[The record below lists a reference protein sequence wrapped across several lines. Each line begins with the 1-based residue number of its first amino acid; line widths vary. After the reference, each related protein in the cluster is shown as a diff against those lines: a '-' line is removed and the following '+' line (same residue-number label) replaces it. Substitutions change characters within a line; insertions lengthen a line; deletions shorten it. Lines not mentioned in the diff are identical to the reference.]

1 MNGQWDPA
9 TVSWQ
14 DFKTHYDKNGWGED
28 EAWRQAGN
36 AVKLMN
42 ATWTLR
48 KANEKMTNIRDNFT
62 SGLSERDVQALASR
76 GIDPRSL
83 MQQMN
88 IRAGTTAA
96 DSYNYGWW
104 DEGQA
109 KGSASH
115 ANPTGQTST
124 LTYQGPQG
132 GQTLEQ
138 VIQQYG
144 IQQPNITR
152 ESTMTTEQQN
162 RLRALQQLASRSGQ

>member
-1 MNGQWDPA
+1 M
-9 TVSWQ
+9 
-14 DFKTHYDKNGWGED
+14 
-28 EAWRQAGN
+28 
-36 AVKLMN
+36 KLKQ
-42 ATWTLR
+42 ATWNLR
-48 KANEKMTNIRDNFT
+48 KANEQMTNLRDTFVADM
-62 SGLSERDVQALASR
+62 SDIDKQALASR
-76 GIDPRSL
+76 GIDPGAL

-88 IRAGTTAA
+88 IRAGTQQRGQYDAG
-96 DSYNYGWW
+96 YYGKY
-104 DEGQA
+104 GY
-109 KGSASH
+109 KGSASKY
-115 ANPTGQTST
+115 NPTGQTST